1 MDLNES
7 PCSKLQGIKADL
19 TLSFPPILR
28 DYRGAM
34 NYYILPEFGNT
45 PIDRITFMDV
55 EEFISDLECSPK
67 RINNLLVPMR
77 SIAVISA

>member
-1 MDLNES
+1 
-7 PCSKLQGIKADL
+7 
-19 TLSFPPILR
+19 
-28 DYRGAM
+28 M